1 MDFSSACEP
10 RVVAASSR
18 PEGRTVASAS
28 PSDPTR
34 SGQRFRR
41 ADRILRSTDF
51 ERVYKEGA
59 RVTSASFAVF
69 ALPNTLGRSR
79 LGLTVTR
86 KFGNAVL
93 RNRHKRIVREIFRKN
108 RVAFDDA
115 RDYVINIR
123 SSAAGRP
130 YRLLESELT
139 CTVAKIKPRAGS

>member
-1 MDFSSACEP
+1 M
-10 RVVAASSR
+10 
-18 PEGRTVASAS
+18 
-28 PSDPTR
+28 
-34 SGQRFRR
+34 
-41 ADRILRSTDF
+41 
-51 ERVYKEGA
+51 
-59 RVTSASFAVF
+59 TSASFAVF
-69 ALPNTLGRSR
+69 TLPNTLGRSR

-130 YRLLESELT
+130 YSLLESELVR
-139 CTVAKIKPRAGS
+139 TVARVRPRAGS